1 MNFAELKAKE
11 IISVTTGKKL
21 GYPDDVVLDTTTNS
35 INYFVITKPS
45 KMFKKAEKEQIP
57 FSAVTLIGE
66 DVILVKMNK
75 VDKEEIKSE
84 QNTKSD
90 FFYTPKVFRKA
101 DKE

>member
-11 IISVTTGKKL
+11 IISTTTGKKL
-21 GYPDDVVLDTTTNS
+21 GYPDDVILDTTTNS

-45 KMFKKAEKEQIP
+45 KMFKKAEKQQIP

-66 DVILVKMNK
+66 DVILVKMSK
-75 VDKEEIKSE
+75 IEKEEVKQE
-84 QNTKSD
+84 DTKKSD